1 MADLLKVLQQW
12 YQSKCDGTWEHMYG
26 VEIDTLDNPGWTV
39 SLTGET
45 DKKSINIFVDRSE
58 DNCLSVKSCNDNFVA
73 YGGINNLE
81 EILAHAVE
89 WINS

>member
-1 MADLLKVLQQW
+1 MGDLLKVLQQW

-58 DNCLSVKSCNDNFVA
+58 DNWLSVKSCDDNFVA

-81 EILAHAVE
+81 EILVHAVE

>member
-1 MADLLKVLQQW
+1 MADLLKALQQW

-81 EILAHAVE
+81 
-89 WINS
+89 

>member
-1 MADLLKVLQQW
+1 MGDLLKVLQQW
-12 YQSKCDGTWEHMYG
+12 YQSKCDGIWEHMYG

-39 SLTGET
+39 SLTGEA

-58 DNCLSVKSCNDNFVA
+58 DNWLSVKSSNDNFVA

>member
-1 MADLLKVLQQW
+1 MGDLLKVLQQW

-45 DKKSINIFVDRSE
+45 DKKSINIFVDRSRTTGCQE
-58 DNCLSVKSCNDNFVA
+58 NP
-73 YGGINNLE
+73 GNLE
-81 EILAHAVE
+81 YYLIF
-89 WINS
+89 

>member
-1 MADLLKVLQQW
+1 MGDLLKVLQQW

-45 DKKSINIFVDRSE
+45 EKHKYFR
-58 DNCLSVKSCNDNFVA
+58 
-73 YGGINNLE
+73 
-81 EILAHAVE
+81 
-89 WINS
+89 

>member
-1 MADLLKVLQQW
+1 MGDLLKVLQQW

-45 DKKSINIFVDRSE
+45 DKKSMNIFVDRSE
-58 DNCLSVKSCNDNFVA
+58 GNWLSVKSFDDNFVA

>member
-45 DKKSINIFVDRSE
+45 DKK
-58 DNCLSVKSCNDNFVA
+58 A
-73 YGGINNLE
+73 
-81 EILAHAVE
+81 
-89 WINS
+89 

>member
-1 MADLLKVLQQW
+1 MGDLLKVLQQW
-12 YQSKCDGTWEHMYG
+12 YQSKCDGTWGHMYG

-45 DKKSINIFVDRSE
+45 DKKSMNIFVDRSE
-58 DNCLSVKSCNDNFVA
+58 GNWLSVKSCNDNFVA